1 MFQFSGGNREN
12 KRNKTTK
19 CYLSFKLKTVVWY
32 WKFLFIIIMIR
43 GVISSMFQLPMT
55 FELWIY
61 RILINS

>member
-1 MFQFSGGNREN
+1 MQ
-12 KRNKTTK
+12 
-19 CYLSFKLKTVVWY
+19 LKTVVCY

-55 FELWIY
+55 FELWKY